1 MFRAG
6 LHRAADTDDA
16 RASVVDDEGRSQKLL
31 MAWERC
37 VANDVGMWGLWFGL
51 PHMPVALP
59 PPPQRRMAPTSV
71 PAPSPRPGTERSASD
86 HSAAEEGASRGRQRL
101 WGSDTHARPPVACQ
115 RLQDLHRSDRDARA
129 DAAQLWRS
137 AGLRGRH
144 GLAGRA
150 PGRPGGRARAAAASL
165 RFRGA
170 AEHGG
175 ASAARRRP
183 PAANSCWRSCDRQTA
198 ATPDCSAGQRA
209 SQHVGAAS
217 GVWHLWG
224 EAAVLRPLHVIPNA
238 RKRSAFSCL
247 HRQAALM
254 LVPHSGKCPLCIPRF
269 LLLLTHLTPQVPTN
283 SNFDIRVTDPVRQ
296 GEGVAV
302 SCAPWARL
310 DATAHC
316 QLQGAALWSCRC
328 VSLRVNGCF
337 HSYSRCFIVA
347 CACAAHAC
355 PATCHRTAAPHPPSC
370 PPPPGTLPRHM

>member
-1 MFRAG
+1 M
-6 LHRAADTDDA
+6 
-16 RASVVDDEGRSQKLL
+16 
-31 MAWERC
+31 
-37 VANDVGMWGLWFGL
+37 
-51 PHMPVALP
+51 
-59 PPPQRRMAPTSV
+59 
-71 PAPSPRPGTERSASD
+71 SD
-86 HSAAEEGASRGRQRL
+86 HSAAEEGASRRSPATLGLR
-101 WGSDTHARPPVACQ
+101 HARRPPVACQ
-115 RLQDLHRSDRDARA
+115 RLQQLHRSDRDARA

-150 PGRPGGRARAAAASL
+150 TGRPGGRAGATAASL

-198 ATPDCSAGQRA
+198 AATPDCSAGQRA

-217 GVWHLWG
+217 GVRHLWG
-224 EAAVLRPLHVIPNA
+224 EAAALRPLHVIANT
-238 RKRSAFSCL
+238 RKRSAFSCCT
-247 HRQAALM
+247 
-254 LVPHSGKCPLCIPRF
+254 VKPHLCWCPTAGNGHWCIPRF
-269 LLLLTHLTPQVPTN
+269 LLLLTDLTPQVPTN
-283 SNFDIRVTDPVRQ
+283 SDFDIRVTDPVRQ

-316 QLQGAALWSCRC
+316 PLQNAALWSCRC

-337 HSYSRCFIVA
+337 HSYSRCFIAA

-355 PATCHRTAAPHPPSC
+355 PATFHCMAALHPPSC
-370 PPPPGTLPRHM
+370 PPSPGTLPRHT